1 MLVANNKKKEI
12 YKMEKY
18 FNNVSV
24 VFSVVGGGLAWLF
37 GGWDI
42 LLWTLVGFIIL
53 DYLTGLAKGWK
64 TKTLSSE
71 TGFEGLIKKM
81 MILTLV
87 VMANFLQKLV
97 GEAVPIREIVILF
110 FISNEGISLL
120 ENAALFIDIPPQ
132 LKDALLQIRDK
143 NKEEK

>member
-1 MLVANNKKKEI
+1 
-12 YKMEKY
+12 MEKY

-132 LKDALLQIRDK
+132 LRDALLQIRDK
-143 NKEEK
+143 DKEEK

>member
-1 MLVANNKKKEI
+1 
-12 YKMEKY
+12 MEKY

-24 VFSVVGGGLAWLF
+24 VFSIVGGGLAWLF

-87 VMANFLQKLV
+87 VMANFLQKLI

-143 NKEEK
+143 DKEEEEKM

>member
-1 MLVANNKKKEI
+1 
-12 YKMEKY
+12 MEKY
-18 FNNVSV
+18 FNNISV
-24 VFSVVGGGLAWLF
+24 VFSIVGGGLAWLF

-132 LKDALLQIRDK
+132 LRDALLQIRDK
-143 NKEEK
+143 DKEEK

>member
-1 MLVANNKKKEI
+1 
-12 YKMEKY
+12 MEKY

-24 VFSVVGGGLAWLF
+24 VFSAVGGGLAWLF

-42 LLWTLVGFIIL
+42 LLWTLIGFIVL
-53 DYLTGLAKGWK
+53 DYFTGLAKGWK

-71 TGFEGLIKKM
+71 IGFEGLIKKM

-87 VMANFLQKLV
+87 IMANFLQKLI
-97 GEAVPIREIVILF
+97 GEAVPIREIVIFF

-143 NKEEK
+143 DKEEK

>member
-1 MLVANNKKKEI
+1 
-12 YKMEKY
+12 MEKY

-24 VFSVVGGGLAWLF
+24 VFSIVGGGLAWLF
-37 GGWDI
+37 GGGDI

-143 NKEEK
+143 DKEEK

>member
-1 MLVANNKKKEI
+1 M
-12 YKMEKY
+12 
-18 FNNVSV
+18 
-24 VFSVVGGGLAWLF
+24 
-37 GGWDI
+37 
-42 LLWTLVGFIIL
+42 LWTLVGFIVL

-143 NKEEK
+143 DKEEK

>member
-1 MLVANNKKKEI
+1 
-12 YKMEKY
+12 MEKY

>member
-1 MLVANNKKKEI
+1 
-12 YKMEKY
+12 MEKY

-24 VFSVVGGGLAWLF
+24 VFSIVGGGLAWLF

-42 LLWTLVGFIIL
+42 LLWTLVGFILL

-87 VMANFLQKLV
+87 VMANFLQKLI

-143 NKEEK
+143 DKEEK

>member
-1 MLVANNKKKEI
+1 
-12 YKMEKY
+12 MEKY

-24 VFSVVGGGLAWLF
+24 VFSIVGGGLAWLF

>member
-1 MLVANNKKKEI
+1 
-12 YKMEKY
+12 MEKY

-71 TGFEGLIKKM
+71 TGFEGLIKKI

-87 VMANFLQKLV
+87 VMANFLQKLI

-132 LKDALLQIRDK
+132 LRDALLQIRDK
-143 NKEEK
+143 DKEEK

>member
-1 MLVANNKKKEI
+1 
-12 YKMEKY
+12 MEKY

-143 NKEEK
+143 DKEEK

>member
-1 MLVANNKKKEI
+1 
-12 YKMEKY
+12 MEKY

-24 VFSVVGGGLAWLF
+24 VFSIVGGGLAWLF

-42 LLWTLVGFIIL
+42 LLWTLVGFIML

-143 NKEEK
+143 DKEEK

>member
-1 MLVANNKKKEI
+1 
-12 YKMEKY
+12 MEKY
-18 FNNVSV
+18 FNHVSV
-24 VFSVVGGGLAWLF
+24 VFSVFGGGLAWLF

-143 NKEEK
+143 DKEEK

>member
-1 MLVANNKKKEI
+1 
-12 YKMEKY
+12 MEKY

-24 VFSVVGGGLAWLF
+24 VFSIVGGGLAWLF

-42 LLWTLVGFIIL
+42 LLWTLVGFIVL

-143 NKEEK
+143 DKEEK

>member
-1 MLVANNKKKEI
+1 
-12 YKMEKY
+12 MEKY
-18 FNNVSV
+18 FKNVSV
-24 VFSVVGGGLAWLF
+24 VFSIVGGGLAWLF

>member
-1 MLVANNKKKEI
+1 
-12 YKMEKY
+12 MEKY
-18 FNNVSV
+18 FNNVSII
-24 VFSVVGGGLAWLF
+24 FSVIGGGLAWLF

-42 LLWTLVGFIIL
+42 LLWTLVGFIVL

-87 VMANFLQKLV
+87 VMANFLQKLI

-132 LKDALLQIRDK
+132 LRDALLQIRDK
-143 NKEEK
+143 DKEEK

>member
-1 MLVANNKKKEI
+1 
-12 YKMEKY
+12 MEKY

-24 VFSVVGGGLAWLF
+24 VFSIVGGGLAWLF

-87 VMANFLQKLV
+87 VMANFLQKLI

>member
-1 MLVANNKKKEI
+1 
-12 YKMEKY
+12 MEKY
-18 FNNVSV
+18 FNNISV
-24 VFSVVGGGLAWLF
+24 VFSIVGGGLAWLF

-64 TKTLSSE
+64 TKTLSSK

-87 VMANFLQKLV
+87 VMANFLQKLI

>member
-1 MLVANNKKKEI
+1 
-12 YKMEKY
+12 MEKY

-42 LLWTLVGFIIL
+42 LLWTLVGFIVL

-87 VMANFLQKLV
+87 VMANFLQKLI

-132 LKDALLQIRDK
+132 LKDVLLQIRDK

>member
-1 MLVANNKKKEI
+1 
-12 YKMEKY
+12 MEKY

-87 VMANFLQKLV
+87 VMANFLQKLI

-132 LKDALLQIRDK
+132 LRDALLQIRDK
-143 NKEEK
+143 DKEEK

>member
-1 MLVANNKKKEI
+1 
-12 YKMEKY
+12 MEKY

-87 VMANFLQKLV
+87 VMANFLQKLI

-120 ENAALFIDIPPQ
+120 ENSALFIDIPPQ

-143 NKEEK
+143 DKEEK

>member
-1 MLVANNKKKEI
+1 
-12 YKMEKY
+12 MEKY

-24 VFSVVGGGLAWLF
+24 VFSIVGGGLAWLF

-81 MILTLV
+81 MILTVV
-87 VMANFLQKLV
+87 VMVNFLQKLI

-143 NKEEK
+143 DKEEK